1 MHITSC
7 DSLYSGRWSIVIR
20 GFITEQL
27 YAVRCMEPEKKKRW
41 VVSLVTWL
49 SIPAFDSL
57 KVRCYLVCLSILF
70 VRWWWWEPSDTGLF
84 LNSFFEGYY
93 YINSNLP
100 SDNVTDLYRIL
111 GFFLSLS
118 TMTTMTRMLLLLV
131 FSLYSTLFFRIGV
144 VQAEVFS
151 LSNLEWTLKNQN
163 GSIVV
168 PGSVPSQVHLDL
180 LRVGIITEPLLGIN
194 GTWFYMVIL
203 EFKMEAEGKWGRFH
217 ATLGCEW

>member
-1 MHITSC
+1 M
-7 DSLYSGRWSIVIR
+7 
-20 GFITEQL
+20 
-27 YAVRCMEPEKKKRW
+27 
-41 VVSLVTWL
+41 
-49 SIPAFDSL
+49 
-57 KVRCYLVCLSILF
+57 
-70 VRWWWWEPSDTGLF
+70 
-84 LNSFFEGYY
+84 YY

-194 GTWFYMVIL
+194 GTWFYMMIL
-203 EFKMEAEGKWGRFH
+203 EFKMEAEGK
-217 ATLGCEW
+217 